1 MPQFYLVLLIFV
13 FVYYFLLTIL
23 KKQFYLYYNDKLNK
37 LNLKINNDDKKRI
50 RKVYNLNIIYI
61 IIFISCMYLYNLTP
75 YSKLIF
81 NINSFKLIGFSIL
94 TFLLGLLCA
103 NGKKL
108 IVYYLE
114 NFYLLIKSI
123 ILTTS
128 TVLLFKAVE
137 YYINPIVILFAALNI
152 ICIIEYVI
160 TLQKKKDQIS
170 QNNSTLHFVWLS
182 LISFITSFILIYYIW
197 IF

>member
-13 FVYYFLLTIL
+13 FVYYFLLTIV

-197 IF
+197 NF

>member
-197 IF
+197 NF

>member
-50 RKVYNLNIIYI
+50 SKVYNLNIIYI

>member
-23 KKQFYLYYNDKLNK
+23 KKQFYLYYNDKLN
-37 LNLKINNDDKKRI
+37 LKINNDDKKRI
-50 RKVYNLNIIYI
+50 SKVYNLNIIYI